1 MGTGTQL
8 AADGDGEVPGEE
20 RQPTQ
25 QEGAHHHPQ
34 RHEGL
39 VLLPPH
45 GTAHGASLVRS

>member
-20 RQPTQ
+20 GEPAEE
-25 QEGAHHHPQ
+25 EGAQHDAQ